1 MGAKKVVIMGA
12 AGRDFHNFNVIYRDK
27 RDYEVI
33 AFTATQIPDI
43 DDRKYPAE
51 LAGKLYPNGIPIYA
65 EDEIVELIQKHRIDE
80 VVFSYSDIS
89 YDYVMSRAAVVN
101 AAGADF
107 KLLSVIGTMIE
118 SEKPV
123 VAVCAARTGSG
134 KSQTTRRICEIL
146 KEMGYKVVAV
156 RHPMPYGDLVKQAC
170 QRFARIEDLK
180 KYDCTI
186 EEMEEYEPH
195 INRGQVVY
203 AGVDYGRIL
212 SEAEK
217 EADIIV
223 WDGGNNDTAFYKP
236 DLLVTVADPLRPGH
250 EMLYYPGGTNI
261 LLSDVVLINKVD
273 TAHIDDINMVRDN
286 VMMVN
291 SDAVIIE
298 GASPISVNRPDL
310 IRDKKVLVIEDGP
323 TLTHGEMTYGAGV
336 IAAQKFGAEDI
347 VDPRLYTVNSIAE
360 TFEKYPEIGALLPAM
375 GYGEQ
380 QMKDLEETIAR
391 VECDTVVIAT
401 PIDLRRVIDIK
412 QPSVRVSYE
421 LQEIGHPNLTDV
433 LELKF
438 GRKKRK

>member
-12 AGRDFHNFNVIYRDK
+12 AGRDFHNFNVIYRNNK
-27 RDYEVI
+27 DYEVI

-51 LAGKLYPNGIPIYA
+51 LAGKLYPNGISIYA

-118 SEKPV
+118 SKKPV

-236 DLLVTVADPLRPGH
+236 DLLVTVADPHRPGH

-298 GASPISVNRPDL
+298 GASPISVDRPDL

-347 VDPRLYTVNSIAE
+347 IDPRPYTVNSIAE

-375 GYGEQ
+375 GYGGQ
-380 QMKDLEETIAR
+380 QMEDLEETIAR